1 MTTRN
6 GFILKPIHTEI
17 PDHPR
22 RIISLV
28 PSQTELLAYL
38 GLDKEVVGITRFC
51 LFPEAWHK
59 HKTRVGGTKK
69 LHLDK
74 IRELQPDLIIANKE
88 ENTKEE
94 IEELAQEFP
103 VFVTD
108 VLDLEQAYAMIS
120 DIGELTGKSIEA
132 ETLVSELKTKF
143 EKLHKLKFPKIR
155 TAYFIW
161 KNPWMAVG
169 KQVFIDEMM
178 KCAGFENV
186 FVAER
191 YPVFEME
198 ELKKLNPELLLLSS
212 EPYPFKEKHIPEVRA
227 ALPDCR
233 IELVN
238 GEIFSW
244 YGNHLLKT
252 PDYLIALRE
261 KLDNY

>member
-6 GFILKPIHTEI
+6 GFILKPEHQEI
-17 PDHPR
+17 PEHPK

-38 GLDKEVVGITRFC
+38 GLNEEVVGITRFC
-51 LFPEAWHK
+51 IFPESWHK

-69 LHLDK
+69 LHLAK
-74 IRELQPDLIIANKE
+74 IRELQPDLVIANKE

-94 IEELAQEFP
+94 IEELAGEFP
-103 VFVTD
+103 VFVSD
-108 VLDLEQAYAMIS
+108 VLDLEQAYAMIM
-120 DIGELTGKSIEA
+120 DIGELTGKGVEA
-132 ETLVSELKTKF
+132 EALVSELKVRFEVLHSRKF
-143 EKLHKLKFPKIR
+143 RKMR

-178 KCAGFENV
+178 KSAGFENV
-186 FVAER
+186 FDAER
-191 YPVFEME
+191 YPVFELE
-198 ELKKLNPELLLLSS
+198 ELKRMNPELLLLSS
-212 EPYPFKEKHIPEVRA
+212 EPYPFKEKHIPEVQVA
-227 ALPDCR
+227 FPDCR

-244 YGNHLLKT
+244 YGNHLLRT
-252 PDYLIALRE
+252 PAYLMALRE
-261 KLDNY
+261 KLDN